1 MKQLL
6 TSGSCGLSTALSIT
20 QIVIAE
26 DESVARVSFS
36 DSLIDRSRNAEDPKI
51 EMEID
56 AIKIKNIAA
65 KLAPENAASTVP
77 IVVRS
82 STNVVT
88 CSNQNE
94 SDALQAASDKV
105 AGKLS
110 SLLSNTGDKKS
121 ICYLISDMMHEQ
133 LLQWKASLEIWDEN
147 KLLGTKYKTYIPLKV
162 GSKSA
167 DHHSMKETNLN
178 YAGEENFHRKPHGQG
193 KVIFENGDWMCGE
206 FRDGL
211 RQGQGTVKTGVELA
225 R

>member
-1 MKQLL
+1 MSLQKVKQLL
-6 TSGSCGLSTALSIT
+6 TSGSRGLSAGLSIT
-20 QIVIAE
+20 QIIIAE
-26 DESVARVSFS
+26 DESVARVSLG
-36 DSLIDRSRNAEDPKI
+36 DSLIDRRKNPKI

-56 AIKIKNIAA
+56 SVKIKNVDAR
-65 KLAPENAASTVP
+65 LAPENAASTVP
-77 IVVRS
+77 SVVRS
-82 STNVVT
+82 STNGVT

-178 YAGEENFHRKPHGQG
+178 YKGEENFHRKPHGQG
-193 KVIFENGDWMCGE
+193 KVIFENEDCMCGK
-206 FRDGL
+206 FRDGMS
-211 RQGQGTVKTGVELA
+211 QGQ
-225 R
+225 